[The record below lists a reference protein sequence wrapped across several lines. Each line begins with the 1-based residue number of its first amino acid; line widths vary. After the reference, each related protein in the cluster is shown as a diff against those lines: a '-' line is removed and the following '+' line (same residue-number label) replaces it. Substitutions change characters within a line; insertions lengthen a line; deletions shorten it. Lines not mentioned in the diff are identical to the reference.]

1 MLGKTGEKK
10 KEGRRRSVRYACPDG
25 EGKKKNGAREK
36 LEGGG
41 GRAEKGGKNG
51 RESGE

>member
-1 MLGKTGEKK
+1 MRYSCPGE
-10 KEGRRRSVRYACPDG
+10 

-41 GRAEKGGKNG
+41 GKNG

>member
-1 MLGKTGEKK
+1 MQYV
-10 KEGRRRSVRYACPDG
+10 RRDG

-41 GRAEKGGKNG
+41 GRAGKGERIAGKARN
-51 RESGE
+51 R